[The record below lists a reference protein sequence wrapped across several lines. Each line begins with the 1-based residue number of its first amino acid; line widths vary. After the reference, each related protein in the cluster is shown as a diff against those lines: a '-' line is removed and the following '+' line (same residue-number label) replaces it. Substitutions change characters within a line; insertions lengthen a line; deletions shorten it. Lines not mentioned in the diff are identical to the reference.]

1 MIRTVRLKLHRMFT
15 LSQTLYLKCRFILDP
30 LTKRREFNIGKHSYL
45 AICSVLILGACKS
58 EPKHPA
64 PPKVDTAPQF
74 QNQTSTFLMPIEVSL
89 DNIQRKL
96 ENKTPHKLWS
106 INERR
111 DSCVP
116 TQRIEVFKQKIDIKA
131 KISCLIVGN
140 VSRGRL
146 SLSGTGDRFIIKLP
160 VTARVTASDVGG
172 ILKSETATGSATVIA
187 NVRLTFDRNWNP
199 IVKVNISYA
208 WREPPG
214 IDFLGQRINF
224 VKRADRELAKVISR
238 IEQDLQNDIADIK
251 IKPIVTGVWKDA
263 FTVIELN
270 RQKPPAWMRITP
282 TAIGISS
289 YRIEG
294 RRLILTAGAEA
305 LTETFVRKEPPP
317 KPKISPLPPQIVKV
331 KDTGLRIF
339 IPVVANYAQL
349 EPVVLRALKKLSERG
364 IALEGVGRVEA
375 EFNKVTIYATKNNR
389 LAVGIEAKIEPV
401 DQHFGSRWGK
411 AHGHIWL
418 TGLPIHT
425 AGSQHLQIRNLEIF
439 GSADRL
445 ASDILIQLMSSE
457 QVRSRIAESLT
468 EDFSSDYEKVLGAA
482 RKALSQRRIGD
493 FRLTAEIDKVNH
505 DLIQVTGEGLFL
517 PVVATGTGRIVYD
530 PISTRN

>member
-1 MIRTVRLKLHRMFT
+1 MFT
-15 LSQTLYLKCRFILDP
+15 HIKELYLKGRFIMEP
-30 LTKRREFNIGKHSYL
+30 LKKRNEVNFGKYAYL
-45 AICSVLILGACKS
+45 AICSFLILGACNS

-74 QNQTSTFLMPIEVSL
+74 QNQTSTFLVPVEVSL
-89 DNIQRKL
+89 DEIQRKL
-96 ENKTPHKLWS
+96 EKKTPRRLWS
-106 INERR
+106 INEQR

-116 TQRIEVFKQKIDIKA
+116 TQRIEILKQKIAIKA
-131 KISCLIVGN
+131 KISCRIVGN
-140 VSRGRL
+140 VSRGRI
-146 SLSGTGDRFIIKLP
+146 SLSGTGDRFTIKLP

-187 NVRLTFDRNWNP
+187 NARLTFDRNWNP
-199 IVKVNISYA
+199 KVKVNISYA

-224 VKRADRELAKVISR
+224 VKRADRELVKVISR

-251 IKPIVTGVWKDA
+251 LKPTVAGVWKEA

-270 RQKPPAWMRITP
+270 LQNPPAWMRITP

-289 YRIEG
+289 YRIDG

-305 LTETFVRKEPPP
+305 LIETFVRKEPPS
-317 KPKISPLPPQIVKV
+317 KPELSPLPPQSVKV
-331 KDTGLRIF
+331 KDAGLAIF

-364 IALEGVGRVEA
+364 IALEGVGHVEA
-375 EFNKVTIYATKNNR
+375 EFKKVTIYATKDNR
-389 LAVGIEAKIEPV
+389 LAVGIEANIEPV
-401 DQHFGSRWGK
+401 DQHFGSRWGR
-411 AHGHIWL
+411 ANGQIWL
-418 TGLPIHT
+418 TGLPLHT
-425 AGSQHLQIRNLEIF
+425 PGSQQLQISDLEIF

-445 ASDILIQLMSSE
+445 ASDVLIQLMTSE

-468 EDFSSDYEKVLGAA
+468 EDFSSDYDKVLAAA

-493 FRLTAEIDKVNH
+493 FLLTAEIDEVNH
-505 DLIQVTGEGLFL
+505 DFLQVTGEGLFL
-517 PVVATGTGRIVYD
+517 PVVATGTGLIVYD
-530 PISTRN
+530 PRSE